1 MKISEKSWF
10 VMCVCSVAMLGG
22 GNAVA
27 QSEME
32 DMAMLYG
39 DKSFISIATGSVQP
53 ISRAPSVA
61 TVVTSEDI
69 AAIGANDLDEILET
83 VPGLHVSRSPIGYN
97 PIYTI
102 RGIATQFNPQVLMLI
117 NGIPITG
124 AYVGNRSQIWGG
136 MPVEN
141 IARIEVIRGPGSAL
155 YGADAFSGV
164 INIITKKST
173 HIEGVQAG
181 ARVGSFSTRDIWAQY
196 GKTVGDFKISAYVRG
211 GHTAGYKGIIDADA
225 LTPSPYPS
233 YAPGALNLGRDAIDG
248 RLDISNDKWQLR
260 AGYQRRFNAETGA
273 GVASALD
280 PVGTNYGE
288 RINVDLT
295 HRVENFVP
303 DLDVTTQFS
312 YLHLVEKSDLMLFP
326 PDYVDPDSGTIYPNG
341 VIGNPYKW
349 ERHFRFNLATTYSG
363 INDHKFRLGTGTQM
377 DDMYR
382 IRNFADP
389 ANVVDVTDT
398 FPFMTPHNR
407 RISFVYAQDEWNF
420 TQDWYLTAGV
430 RQDRYS
436 DFGQTTNPRVALVW
450 ETAYNLTSKLLYGKA
465 FRPPSFAELYNINN
479 PVATGN
485 PNLKPE
491 TNETVELAFDWQ
503 AANDLHANLSLFRY
517 QMKDILRFAPNG
529 APSPLVAQNTGSQQG
544 SGGEV
549 ELVWD
554 ASADLRLSGSYAYQR
569 SIDESTNQDAGNA
582 PRHHV
587 YARADWH
594 FLHQW
599 NLNTQLNY
607 VAGREREPDDLR
619 PRIADYHTV
628 DLTLRNRSPESD
640 LSYAFSVRNLFD
652 ADAREPSPKPGLIPD
667 DLPLAPREWR
677 VELNYKL

>member
-1 MKISEKSWF
+1 
-10 VMCVCSVAMLGG
+10 MLGG

-117 NGIPITG
+117 NGIPITS
-124 AYVGNRSQIWGG
+124 AYAGNRSQIWGG

-164 INIITKKST
+164 INIITKTST
-173 HIEGVQAG
+173 HIDGVQVG

-196 GKTVGDFKISAYVRG
+196 GNTVGDFKISGYVRR
-211 GHTAGYKGIIDADA
+211 GHTAGHKGKINSDSATA
-225 LTPSPYPS
+225 GGNPSN
-233 YAPGALNLGRDAIDG
+233 APGTLNLGRDAIDG

-312 YLHLVEKSDLMLFP
+312 YLHLVEKSDLTLFP
-326 PDYVDPDSGTIYPNG
+326 PGYAFIYTNG
-341 VIGNPYKW
+341 LIGNPHKW
-349 ERHFRFNLATTYSG
+349 ERHFRFNLSAIYSG

-382 IRNFADP
+382 IRDSNNFADP

-420 TQDWYLTAGV
+420 IQDWYLTAGV

-436 DFGQTTNPRVALVW
+436 DFGQTTNPRLALVW
-450 ETAYNLTSKLLYGKA
+450 ETAYNLTSKLLYGQA
-465 FRPPSFAELYNINN
+465 FRPPSFSELYNNVN

-485 PNLKPE
+485 LDLKPE

-503 AANDLHANLSLFRY
+503 ASSDLHASLSLFRY
-517 QMKDILRFAPNG
+517 QMNDILSFAPMVG
-529 APSPLVAQNTGSQQG
+529 KDYLVAQNTGSQIG
-544 SGGEV
+544 RGGEI

-554 ASADLRLSGSYAYQR
+554 AATDLRLSGSYAYQR
-569 SIDESTNQDAGNA
+569 SIDEATNQDAGNA

-587 YARADWH
+587 YARANWH

-599 NLNTQLNY
+599 NLNTQFNY
-607 VAGREREPDDLR
+607 VAGREREADDLR

-652 ADAREPSPKPGLIPD
+652 ADAREPSPLSDPVAYIPD